1 MTRLSDPVAAPAR
14 TAVVLP
20 GADAM
25 GGIVAELGEQT
36 EAVQAQGRVGHGRTR
51 QRTERDILPA
61 I

>member
-1 MTRLSDPVAAPAR
+1 MRRLSDPVAAPTRWA
-14 TAVVLP
+14 
-20 GADAM
+20 GS
-25 GGIVAELGEQT
+25 VAELGEQT